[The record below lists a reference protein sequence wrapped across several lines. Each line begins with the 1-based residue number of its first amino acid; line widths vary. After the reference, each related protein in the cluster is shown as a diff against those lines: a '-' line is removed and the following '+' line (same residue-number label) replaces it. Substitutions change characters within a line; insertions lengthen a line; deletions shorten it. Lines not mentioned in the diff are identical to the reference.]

1 MTHAG
6 TVLAC
11 ADLGVNG
18 TQEQTYIAMPAAG
31 CKRSVYSLRC
41 FYGRCLADT
50 VSLYAETM
58 LDAM

>member
-31 CKRSVYSLRC
+31 CKRSVHSLRC
-41 FYGRCLADT
+41 FYGGCLVGT
-50 VSLYAETM
+50 VYVLR
-58 LDAM
+58 